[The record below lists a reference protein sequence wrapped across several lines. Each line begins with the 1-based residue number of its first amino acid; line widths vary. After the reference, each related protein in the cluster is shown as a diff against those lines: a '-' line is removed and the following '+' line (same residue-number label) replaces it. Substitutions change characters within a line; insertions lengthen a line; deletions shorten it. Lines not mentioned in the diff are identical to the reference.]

1 MYKYVCIHKYIHILK
16 YICVWHMSTPP
27 GGVELTVSSVN
38 VMQNV
43 FFFTELFS
51 HLIVFVDQSR
61 VYCVTPRDTSRL
73 EILRRQSIRY
83 DDLLIGL
90 DHPTAPGNRYGRQ
103 HVVT

>member
-16 YICVWHMSTPP
+16 YICVAHVDPAGRSR
-27 GGVELTVSSVN
+27 VDCQFS
-38 VMQNV
+38 QRDAKC